1 MNNDITAVEGIK
13 VGSAENKEAGTG
25 CSVILCEE
33 GFTVGAD
40 VRGGAPASREIALT
54 APENAVS
61 RAHAVFLTG
70 GSAFGL
76 DAAGGV
82 MRFLAEKKVGFQTVG
97 GAVPIV
103 PAAAI
108 YDLEY
113 KSNHKPD
120 QEMAYQ
126 ACKKAKTGPL
136 KAEAIGAATGA
147 TCGKLR
153 GMEFASK
160 TVLGHSARK
169 NGELVVAAFAVVNA
183 FFDIYDRFNNKII
196 AGAKDEDGNFIN
208 SEDYLL
214 NTPLLELGFS
224 NQEDTTRK
232 NTTLI
237 VVATNAIL
245 NSSEAKRTAVMAH
258 SGMSRSICP
267 VHTMMD
273 GDTIFTLASNK
284 VKADINQLG
293 ITAARVVEEA
303 VHKAAKL

>member
-13 VGSAENKEAGTG
+13 VGSAENIEAGTG
-25 CSVILCEE
+25 CSVILCED

-61 RAHAVFLTG
+61 KAHAVFLTG

-82 MRFLAEKKVGFQTVG
+82 MKFLAEKDVGFQTGG

-103 PAAAI
+103 PSAAI

-113 KSNHKPD
+113 KSSQKPD
-120 QEMAYQ
+120 QEMAYL
-126 ACKKAKTGPL
+126 ACKNAKTGPL
-136 KAEAIGAATGA
+136 KKEALGAAAGA
-147 TCGKLR
+147 TCGKIR
-153 GMEFASK
+153 GMDFASK
-160 TVLGHSARK
+160 TVLGHAARK
-169 NGELVVAAFAVVNA
+169 NGDLVVAAFAVVNA
-183 FFDIYDRFNNKII
+183 FFDIYDRFNNQII
-196 AGAKDEDGNFIN
+196 AGAKDEEGNYTN
-208 SEDYLL
+208 SEEYVL
-214 NTPLLELGFS
+214 NTSLVELGFAEQKE
-224 NQEDTTRK
+224 NTRK
-232 NTTLI
+232 NTTLV
-237 VVATNAIL
+237 VVATNAVL
-245 NSSEAKRTAVMAH
+245 NASQAKRTAVMAH

-284 VKADINQLG
+284 VQADINQLG

-303 VHKAAKL
+303 IHNAAEH